1 MDLWIVRHAWA
12 EPRDAAVWPDD
23 DQRPLTDEGK
33 RRFSRFIGKLAEGG
47 FEPSLIVTSDL
58 VRARQTADLIAQGLA
73 GRTEIVQRPELR
85 PGGRVEALLAWTAA
99 QGERSGRVA
108 WVGHAPEVG
117 RFTAALVCQDGG
129 WFRFAKGAVAMI
141 RMAEPPQLGQG
152 ELRWLVT
159 AKLLGC

>member
-12 EPRDAAVWPDD
+12 EPRDAARWPNDD
-23 DQRPLTDEGK
+23 LRPLSDEGK
-33 RRFSRFIGKLAEGG
+33 QRFARFLARLTQRG

-58 VRARQTADLIAQGLA
+58 VRARQTAELIAEGVS
-73 GRTEIVQRPELR
+73 GRPEIVERPELR
-85 PGGRVEALLAWTAA
+85 PGGRVESLLAWTAA
-99 QGERSGRVA
+99 QGEKAGRVA

-117 RFTAALVCQDGG
+117 RFTAGLVCQDDG
-129 WFRFAKGAVAMI
+129 WFRFAKGAVAMV
-141 RMAEPPQLGQG
+141 RLAEPPRLGQG